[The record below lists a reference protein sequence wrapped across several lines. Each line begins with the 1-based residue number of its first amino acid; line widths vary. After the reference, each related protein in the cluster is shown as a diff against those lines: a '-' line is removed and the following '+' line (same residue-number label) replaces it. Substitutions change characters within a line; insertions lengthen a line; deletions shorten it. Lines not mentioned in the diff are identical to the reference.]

1 MGNKDKRVNTGRRA
15 WLTQEKIT
23 HTAMELTREC
33 GLEKWSIRDLAQRLG
48 VVPSVIYH
56 HYQNRD
62 AITASVIGE
71 ITSTIELP
79 DEQLE
84 WKDWFISLAENVR
97 PVFLE
102 FPGVTDKLM
111 YGHMDAAFI
120 PILEVAYEK
129 LRDAGFNKYI
139 HITYSIIINTT
150 LWSITARNLRS
161 PTKQEQRHDLGQ
173 MITQLQPLAACSTTL
188 TDIIQ
193 GYLIPLANPKNEDR
207 MSQEYFEIIIEVVL
221 TGLEI
226 VILPRENA

>member
-1 MGNKDKRVNTGRRA
+1 
-15 WLTQEKIT
+15 
-23 HTAMELTREC
+23 
-33 GLEKWSIRDLAQRLG
+33 
-48 VVPSVIYH
+48 
-56 HYQNRD
+56 
-62 AITASVIGE
+62 
-71 ITSTIELP
+71 
-79 DEQLE
+79 
-84 WKDWFISLAENVR
+84 
-97 PVFLE
+97 
-102 FPGVTDKLM
+102 M
-111 YGHMDAAFI
+111 YGHIDAAFI

-139 HITYSIIINTT
+139 HIAYSIIINTT

>member
-1 MGNKDKRVNTGRRA
+1 MY
-15 WLTQEKIT
+15 
-23 HTAMELTREC
+23 TAMELTREC

-111 YGHMDAAFI
+111 YGHIDAAFI

-139 HITYSIIINTT
+139 HIAYSIIINTT

-188 TDIIQ
+188 ADIIQ

>member
-1 MGNKDKRVNTGRRA
+1 
-15 WLTQEKIT
+15 
-23 HTAMELTREC
+23 MELTREC

-120 PILEVAYEK
+120 PILEAAYEK

-173 MITQLQPLAACSTTL
+173 MITQLQPPSCLLHNA
-188 TDIIQ
+188 DRH
-193 GYLIPLANPKNEDR
+193 NPGLLNSA
-207 MSQEYFEIIIEVVL
+207 SQPEKRRPHES
-221 TGLEI
+221 G
-226 VILPRENA
+226 IL

>member
-120 PILEVAYEK
+120 PILEAAYEK

>member
-111 YGHMDAAFI
+111 YGHIDAAFI

-139 HITYSIIINTT
+139 HIAYSIIINTT

>member
-1 MGNKDKRVNTGRRA
+1 MY
-15 WLTQEKIT
+15 
-23 HTAMELTREC
+23 TAMELTREC

-111 YGHMDAAFI
+111 YGHMDAALI
-120 PILEVAYEK
+120 PILEV
-129 LRDAGFNKYI
+129 D
-139 HITYSIIINTT
+139 
-150 LWSITARNLRS
+150 
-161 PTKQEQRHDLGQ
+161 
-173 MITQLQPLAACSTTL
+173 
-188 TDIIQ
+188 
-193 GYLIPLANPKNEDR
+193 
-207 MSQEYFEIIIEVVL
+207 
-221 TGLEI
+221 
-226 VILPRENA
+226 

>member
-1 MGNKDKRVNTGRRA
+1 MYA
-15 WLTQEKIT
+15 
-23 HTAMELTREC
+23 AMKLTREC

-62 AITASVIGE
+62 AITASVISE

-84 WKDWFISLAENVR
+84 WKDWFISLAGNVR

-102 FPGVTDKLM
+102 FPGVTDKLI
-111 YGHMDAAFI
+111 YGHMDATLL
-120 PILEVAYEK
+120 PILEMAYEK
-129 LRDAGFNKYI
+129 LRDAGFSQYI
-139 HITYSIIINTT
+139 HIAYTIIINTM

-161 PTKQEQRHDLGQ
+161 PTKQEQRHDLDQ
-173 MITQLQPLAACSTTL
+173 MITRLQPLAACSTTL
-188 TDIIQ
+188 ADILQ
-193 GYLIPLANPKNEDR
+193 GYLIPLANPKNEDH

-221 TGLEI
+221 AGLEI
-226 VILPRENA
+226 AILPREKTPNEPMSKRSHQYT